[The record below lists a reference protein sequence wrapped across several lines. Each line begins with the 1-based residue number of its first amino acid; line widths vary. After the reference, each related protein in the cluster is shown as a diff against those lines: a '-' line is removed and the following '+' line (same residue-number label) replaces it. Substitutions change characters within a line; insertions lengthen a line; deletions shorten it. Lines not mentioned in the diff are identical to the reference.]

1 LAARG
6 GSRERSGLRWD
17 AGRGCRVNVPVGA
30 EVRVER
36 VAKSFGGVS
45 ALRDVSLEVHAGEAV
60 AITGRS
66 GSGKSTLLALIGG
79 LEQPDRGSVL
89 IDGRAIW
96 KQADVARARRELV
109 GFVFQRHLLL
119 EALSARANVE
129 VPLIGAGVRRTE
141 RRRRALE
148 LLDEVGLAD
157 RAEHLPSELSGG
169 ERQRV
174 AVARALVNQ
183 PRLLLADEPTGAV
196 DSHTSERVLD
206 LLFRLRDQ
214 HGTTMIVVS
223 YDAAVGVRAD
233 RTVTL
238 LDGTLAAAD
247 ERPTSTRPAA
257 DERPTSTRPAADERP
272 TSTRP
277 AADERPTST
286 RPAAGGGAGTAPAG
300 DGSARGAPGDI
311 PPDRAADG
319 APADSSS
326 TVGR

>member
-1 LAARG
+1 V
-6 GSRERSGLRWD
+6 S
-17 AGRGCRVNVPVGA
+17 VPAGA
-30 EVRVER
+30 EVRVEG

-45 ALRDVSLEVHAGEAV
+45 ALRDVSLDVHAGEAV

-79 LEQPDRGSVL
+79 LEQPDRGRVL
-89 IDGRAIW
+89 IDGRTIW
-96 KQADVARARRELV
+96 KQTDVARARRELV

-129 VPLIGAGVRRTE
+129 VPLIGAGVRRAE

-206 LLFRLRDQ
+206 LLFGLRDL

-223 YDAAVGVRAD
+223 YDAAVGARAD

-238 LDGTLAAAD
+238 LDGTLAATDGPPAP
-247 ERPTSTRPAA
+247 RPDPGDSRH
-257 DERPTSTRPAADERP
+257 E
-272 TSTRP
+272 
-277 AADERPTST
+277 
-286 RPAAGGGAGTAPAG
+286 AGSIG
-300 DGSARGAPGDI
+300 DGAI
-311 PPDRAADG
+311 DG